1 MDYSA
6 RIISQR
12 RVLDEFLKI
21 DEVVFRRDGSNE
33 RSHGDQR
40 HFIMERG
47 DSVAGLVHDV
57 ERDTIVLARQF
68 RIAVFCRRSPLRSDG
83 ALIEIPAGSIDDGET
98 PEASLR
104 REVLEEIGYQAPNV
118 EPIMTV
124 YSSPGGTTERVHL
137 FYVPVT
143 PADLVDPSASGIGS
157 EHIERLEMPAANFVE
172 ACVSGELEDA
182 TTVIAGLW
190 FNART
195 QSSPS

>member
-1 MDYSA
+1 MDHSA
-6 RIISQR
+6 RIISRR
-12 RVLDEFLKI
+12 RVFDEFLKI
-21 DEVVFRRDGSNE
+21 DEVIFRRIESNE
-33 RSHGDQR
+33 RPPGDER

-68 RIAVFCRRSPLRSDG
+68 RIAVLCRRSPQRSDG
-83 ALIEIPAGSIDDGET
+83 ALIEVPAGSIDNGEV

-104 REVLEEIGYQAPNV
+104 RELFEEIGYRAQSV

-143 PADLVDPSASGIGS
+143 SANLVNSSASGIGS
-157 EHIERLEMPAANFVE
+157 EHIERLEMPAKKFVE
-172 ACVSGELEDA
+172 ACAAGELEDA

-190 FNART
+190 LKARKR
-195 QSSPS
+195 